1 MKPIHIKVIGIPG
14 AQGSKRHV
22 GNGRMI
28 ESSTKVP
35 VWRQDI
41 RHASL
46 ESFHSEPIDIPCHIE
61 IDFFF
66 PRPLYHFRTGKFK
79 NVLKPNAPTFL
90 VSQRNGDLDKL
101 CRSTLDGLSITSG
114 GIVLKDDSLVVSL
127 RAEKRYVGK
136 DQYPGANI
144 LILPYPLTS

>member
-1 MKPIHIKVIGIPG
+1 LKPIIIKVIGIPG

-22 GNGRMI
+22 GNGIMI
-28 ESSTKVP
+28 ESSRKVP

-41 RHASL
+41 LHASL
-46 ESFHSEPIDIPCHIE
+46 ESYRHDPVDIPCHIE

-66 PRPLYHFRTGKFK
+66 PRPLTHFRTGKFK
-79 NVLKPNAPTFL
+79 NLLKPNAPTFV
-90 VSQRNGDLDKL
+90 VSQRNGDIDKL

-127 RAEKRYVGK
+127 SAKKAYVGR
-136 DQYPGANI
+136 DQYAGANI